1 MQILVRMLTAVSSEK
16 RLRILEWLK
25 NPRRHF
31 PAQKDGDLVKDGVCG
46 VNIAAKL
53 EVTQPTASRHMKILA
68 DAGLVKT
75 KRVKQWTF
83 YRRDEKNVALLI
95 RHIKNKL

>member
-1 MQILVRMLTAVSSEK
+1 MLTAVSSEK
-16 RLRILEWLK
+16 RLWILEWLK
-25 NPRRHF
+25 SPRRHF
-31 PAQKDGDLVKDGVCG
+31 PAQTDGDLVKDGVCG

-95 RHIKNKL
+95 RHIKEKL